1 MLFFR
6 LILYAESFYHHDHHV
21 HPKEY
26 LTAKRKYTK
35 TRPLALWKLPL
46 TATKRVVS
54 KSTFVSQFR
63 PIKNYCSLWPNS
75 STHSNS
81 LNDLVKLLCK
91 YSNTPFQWNFNC
103 IDLKVKQQVVGVQGV
118 VHLGQIQS
126 GLRSAIR
133 IVQVGEN
140 IINQSHGMFIKIFLK
155 ILLIDMINIWT
166 VSGKSYQDPHEHR
179 CSSPGS
185 FRWTTLYFEH
195 FLVKMLSPNTHLV
208 FCRGTTTLNALFENL
223 FKIQQICF
231 YDLKRFS
238 SGGWGTMDPAS
249 RGHCCSEVGAEGKI
263 SSFQPFHFNLAF

>member
-81 LNDLVKLLCK
+81 LNDLVKLSCK

-140 IINQSHGMFIKIFLK
+140 IINQSWHVYKDFL
-155 ILLIDMINIWT
+155 
-166 VSGKSYQDPHEHR
+166 
-179 CSSPGS
+179 
-185 FRWTTLYFEH
+185 
-195 FLVKMLSPNTHLV
+195 
-208 FCRGTTTLNALFENL
+208 
-223 FKIQQICF
+223 
-231 YDLKRFS
+231 
-238 SGGWGTMDPAS
+238 
-249 RGHCCSEVGAEGKI
+249 
-263 SSFQPFHFNLAF
+263 

>member
-1 MLFFR
+1 ML
-6 LILYAESFYHHDHHV
+6 
-21 HPKEY
+21 
-26 LTAKRKYTK
+26 
-35 TRPLALWKLPL
+35 
-46 TATKRVVS
+46 
-54 KSTFVSQFR
+54 
-63 PIKNYCSLWPNS
+63 
-75 STHSNS
+75 
-81 LNDLVKLLCK
+81 
-91 YSNTPFQWNFNC
+91 YSNTPFQWNFYC

-133 IVQVGEN
+133 IVQVGQN
-140 IINQSHGMFIKIFLK
+140 IINQSWHVYKDTSV
-155 ILLIDMINIWT
+155 DMINIWA

-179 CSSPGS
+179 CSSPGG
-185 FRWTTLYFEH
+185 FRWTTLNFEH
-195 FLVKMLSPNTHLV
+195 SLVKMLSPNTHLV

-249 RGHCCSEVGAEGKI
+249 RGHCCPEVGAEGKI